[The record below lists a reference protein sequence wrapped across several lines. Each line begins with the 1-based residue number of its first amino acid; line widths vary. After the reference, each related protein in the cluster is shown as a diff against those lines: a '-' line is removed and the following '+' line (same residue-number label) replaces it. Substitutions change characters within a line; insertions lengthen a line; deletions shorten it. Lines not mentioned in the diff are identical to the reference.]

1 MLRIKGLTKRY
12 RTGDLAL
19 KGIDIDVPDGQVMAL
34 IGPSGAG
41 KSTVIRCINRL
52 VEPTSGSIALNDVDI
67 VKLGSAELRRVRRRM
82 GMIFQEYALVER
94 LSVMENVLT
103 GRLGY
108 VGFWQSWLRRFP
120 QSDIDEAFRLL
131 ERVGLDHMADKR
143 ADELSG
149 GQRQRVGICRAL
161 IQNPEL
167 LLVDEPTASLDP
179 KTSRQIMRLITELC
193 GERKLSAI
201 INIHDVMLAQMFAER
216 IVGLRLGEIVYDGPP
231 DKLTPAVL
239 TSIYGEEDWSATIRK
254 VDEQAGE
261 ADEDNV
267 VPFRTAAPGSQP
279 IGGND
284 VIARAPCFA
293 HSRASRTPRLLSA
306 GAGSLLPRG
315 RAEKGSS
322 VSVAATAPRQWKKPP
337 LIRSAWLRWALVVGA
352 VVYLALVFQTTPV
365 NWTRVWE
372 GLPRGA
378 AFLKAFFPPDFVSR
392 WDEIAE
398 GIAESLWMTVVS
410 TVVGIAL
417 SIPVGIGAAKN
428 IAPAPVYYFCR
439 AVLAVS
445 RSFQEII
452 LAIFFVKLFGFGPF
466 AGFVTLSFAT
476 IGFYGKLL
484 AEDIEDMDAG
494 QAEAVRASGASWLQW
509 INYGVQPQVMPRM
522 IGLGLYRFDINFR
535 ESAVIGIVGG
545 GGIGATLN
553 TAFDRYEFDSAA
565 AIIIV
570 IIAIVMLCEYGSGYL
585 RRWVQ

>member
-1 MLRIKGLTKRY
+1 M
-12 RTGDLAL
+12 
-19 KGIDIDVPDGQVMAL
+19 
-34 IGPSGAG
+34 
-41 KSTVIRCINRL
+41 
-52 VEPTSGSIALNDVDI
+52 
-67 VKLGSAELRRVRRRM
+67 
-82 GMIFQEYALVER
+82 
-94 LSVMENVLT
+94 SV
-103 GRLGY
+103 
-108 VGFWQSWLRRFP
+108 
-120 QSDIDEAFRLL
+120 
-131 ERVGLDHMADKR
+131 
-143 ADELSG
+143 
-149 GQRQRVGICRAL
+149 
-161 IQNPEL
+161 
-167 LLVDEPTASLDP
+167 
-179 KTSRQIMRLITELC
+179 
-193 GERKLSAI
+193 
-201 INIHDVMLAQMFAER
+201 
-216 IVGLRLGEIVYDGPP
+216 
-231 DKLTPAVL
+231 
-239 TSIYGEEDWSATIRK
+239 
-254 VDEQAGE
+254 
-261 ADEDNV
+261 
-267 VPFRTAAPGSQP
+267 
-279 IGGND
+279 
-284 VIARAPCFA
+284 
-293 HSRASRTPRLLSA
+293 
-306 GAGSLLPRG
+306 
-315 RAEKGSS
+315 
-322 VSVAATAPRQWKKPP
+322 VAAAAPRQWKKPP

-392 WDEIAE
+392 WDEIVE

>member
-1 MLRIKGLTKRY
+1 MSEAAIGRRH
-12 RTGDLAL
+12 D
-19 KGIDIDVPDGQVMAL
+19 DECDV
-34 IGPSGAG
+34 
-41 KSTVIRCINRL
+41 
-52 VEPTSGSIALNDVDI
+52 
-67 VKLGSAELRRVRRRM
+67 
-82 GMIFQEYALVER
+82 
-94 LSVMENVLT
+94 
-103 GRLGY
+103 
-108 VGFWQSWLRRFP
+108 
-120 QSDIDEAFRLL
+120 
-131 ERVGLDHMADKR
+131 
-143 ADELSG
+143 
-149 GQRQRVGICRAL
+149 
-161 IQNPEL
+161 
-167 LLVDEPTASLDP
+167 
-179 KTSRQIMRLITELC
+179 
-193 GERKLSAI
+193 
-201 INIHDVMLAQMFAER
+201 
-216 IVGLRLGEIVYDGPP
+216 
-231 DKLTPAVL
+231 AV
-239 TSIYGEEDWSATIRK
+239 TT
-254 VDEQAGE
+254 
-261 ADEDNV
+261 
-267 VPFRTAAPGSQP
+267 
-279 IGGND
+279 
-284 VIARAPCFA
+284 
-293 HSRASRTPRLLSA
+293 
-306 GAGSLLPRG
+306 
-315 RAEKGSS
+315 
-322 VSVAATAPRQWKKPP
+322 PRQWKKPP
-337 LIRSAWLRWALVVGA
+337 LIRSAWLRWALVVAA

>member
-1 MLRIKGLTKRY
+1 M
-12 RTGDLAL
+12 
-19 KGIDIDVPDGQVMAL
+19 
-34 IGPSGAG
+34 
-41 KSTVIRCINRL
+41 
-52 VEPTSGSIALNDVDI
+52 
-67 VKLGSAELRRVRRRM
+67 
-82 GMIFQEYALVER
+82 
-94 LSVMENVLT
+94 SV
-103 GRLGY
+103 
-108 VGFWQSWLRRFP
+108 
-120 QSDIDEAFRLL
+120 
-131 ERVGLDHMADKR
+131 
-143 ADELSG
+143 
-149 GQRQRVGICRAL
+149 
-161 IQNPEL
+161 
-167 LLVDEPTASLDP
+167 
-179 KTSRQIMRLITELC
+179 
-193 GERKLSAI
+193 
-201 INIHDVMLAQMFAER
+201 
-216 IVGLRLGEIVYDGPP
+216 
-231 DKLTPAVL
+231 
-239 TSIYGEEDWSATIRK
+239 
-254 VDEQAGE
+254 
-261 ADEDNV
+261 
-267 VPFRTAAPGSQP
+267 
-279 IGGND
+279 
-284 VIARAPCFA
+284 
-293 HSRASRTPRLLSA
+293 
-306 GAGSLLPRG
+306 
-315 RAEKGSS
+315 
-322 VSVAATAPRQWKKPP
+322 VAATAPRQWKKPP

-553 TAFDRYEFDSAA
+553 TAFDRYEFDF
-565 AIIIV
+565 
-570 IIAIVMLCEYGSGYL
+570 SG
-585 RRWVQ
+585 RHHHRDHRHRHVV